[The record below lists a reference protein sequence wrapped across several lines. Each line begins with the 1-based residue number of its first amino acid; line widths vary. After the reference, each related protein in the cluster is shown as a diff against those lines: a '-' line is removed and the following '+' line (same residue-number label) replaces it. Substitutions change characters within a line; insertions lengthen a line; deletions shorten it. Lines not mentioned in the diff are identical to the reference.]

1 MCKRRLNIIAW
12 LVACSF
18 SWCWHSTL
26 SADFYIRSEKLRS
39 TGRDGT
45 GAGSRDRQ
53 VPEFMMKLY
62 KSVETGNSQLPI
74 GNTVR
79 SMAGQFS
86 TFINIFFV
94 NSVLIGL
101 TTANQPR
108 GVRLTPTSRVIDDE
122 NVREKYQ

>member
-1 MCKRRLNIIAW
+1 MCRRRLKIIAW

-26 SADFYIRSEKLRS
+26 SADFYISSEKRRS
-39 TGRDGT
+39 TGRDG
-45 GAGSRDRQ
+45 GADGSRDRQ

-62 KSVETGNSQLPI
+62 KSVETGDDQLPV

-86 TFINIFFV
+86 TFV
-94 NSVLIGL
+94 NSFSKLPADRLDDGQSTL
-101 TTANQPR
+101 GR
-108 GVRLTPTSRVIDDE
+108 GVDA
-122 NVREKYQ
+122 NK